1 MVAVSYT
8 HLDVYK
14 RQAQGVARMRA
25 ANVLHAMQRPQQA
38 FDALHAIQADAGL
51 RDDDRR
57 DGYLL
62 EAELRLKDKDA
73 SAERDAFARGLAAF
87 PDNQEL
93 LYARALMWE
102 RQDQID
108 KAEADLRRVLVIAP
122 DNVACLL
129 YTSRCV

>member
-1 MVAVSYT
+1 MFAAEAGWSAVSYT

-14 RQAQGVARMRA
+14 RQARMRA

-62 EAELRLKDKDA
+62 EAELRLKDKD
-73 SAERDAFARGLAAF
+73 
-87 PDNQEL
+87 
-93 LYARALMWE
+93 
-102 RQDQID
+102 
-108 KAEADLRRVLVIAP
+108 
-122 DNVACLL
+122 CLL
-129 YTSRCV
+129 YTSHAFLRRGVDGGAGCMLRATSNSAPCWRVLRLR